1 MSQAVKQLY
10 FTFQPQT
17 YDLSLEI
24 KDSALVFSGQVI
36 ILGRKIGRPS
46 KRITLHAKGLKI
58 QSAQIIKHDKTGDQT
73 IEISRI
79 NLQKS
84 YDEVRLHTEDRK
96 SVV

>member
-17 YDLSLEI
+17 YDLSLDI
-24 KDSALVFSGQVI
+24 NDSALAFSGQVI

-58 QSAQIIKHDKTGDQT
+58 QVPKLLSTTKLATKP
-73 IEISRI
+73 
-79 NLQKS
+79 
-84 YDEVRLHTEDRK
+84 
-96 SVV
+96 